1 MTDFQVRQAPLLEFL
16 SQDELKEIHRATL
29 EVLERTGVKVYD
41 DEALSLLKNAG
52 AMVEGN
58 LVRIPSF
65 LVEEAIRVAPK
76 RITMCT
82 RDGERVMFLEGG
94 KVYYGT
100 GSDTPYILDSFT
112 GEYRLTVRE
121 DVEKVSLICDY
132 LPNIDFVMSMGL
144 VKDSPTE
151 VSDICQF
158 EAMALNS
165 RKPIIFTSHN
175 ADSFRYIVEQAEVIA
190 GGAEALRRNPFAAL
204 YTEPS
209 SPLMHSKEAIEK
221 VLICAEKF
229 FPVVYTIGM
238 MSGAT
243 APMSS
248 AGLLV
253 QANCELLSGLV
264 IGQLKQKGAPMIYGG
279 MVTIMDMNTSIFSYG
294 APELYLRQAA
304 EAQMAR
310 FYGLPMFGVGGCTD
324 ACTFDQQAGLE
335 QGLSLLMATLSGVNL
350 IHDVGYLAMGIV
362 ASWENLVMSNES
374 IGWCKR
380 LLQGIPVNSETLA
393 IDVINEVGPGG
404 HYLMTDYTMKRF
416 RDELWVPK
424 LSNRKGFEVWKNAG
438 ASDMGSRVNEEVK
451 RILKEYKAPELPK
464 EIVARVKEL
473 SREAEAKLVKKGKKK

>member
-1 MTDFQVRQAPLLEFL
+1 MRDFQVRKAPLLEFL
-16 SQDELKEIHRATL
+16 SQDELREIHRGTL

-41 DEALSLLKNAG
+41 DEAVSLLKNAG
-52 AMVEGN
+52 AIVEGD
-58 LVRIPSF
+58 LVRIPSY
-65 LVEEAIRVAPK
+65 LVEEAIRTAPK

-82 RDGERVMFLEGG
+82 RDGERFMFLEGG

-100 GSDTPYILDSFT
+100 GSDTPYILDSYT
-112 GEYRLTVRE
+112 GEYRLTVKD
-121 DVEKVSLICDY
+121 DVEKVSTIIDC

-144 VKDSPTE
+144 VKDAPTE
-151 VSDICQF
+151 VSDIHQF

-165 RKPIIFTSHN
+165 RKPVIFTSHN
-175 ADSFRYIVEQAEVIA
+175 AATLRYIIEEAEVIA
-190 GGAEALRRNPFAAL
+190 GGAEALRKNPFVAL

-229 FPVVYTIGM
+229 IPDVYTIGM

-253 QANCELLSGLV
+253 QANCELLSGLT

-279 MVTIMDMNTSIFSYG
+279 MVTIMDMTTSIFSYG
-294 APELYLRQAA
+294 APELYLRQAC
-304 EAQMAR
+304 EAQMAK

-335 QGLSLLMATLSGVNL
+335 QGFSLLMATLSGVNL
-350 IHDVGYLAMGIV
+350 IHDVGYLAMGMV

-380 LLQGIPVNSETLA
+380 LLQGVPVASDSLA
-393 IDVINEVGPGG
+393 LDVINEVGPGG
-404 HYLMTDYTMKRF
+404 HYLMTDYTMRRF
-416 RDELWVPK
+416 KDELWVPK
-424 LSNRKGFEVWKNAG
+424 LANRKGFEVWKAAG
-438 ASDMGSRVNEEVK
+438 ATEMGTRVNEEVK
-451 RILKEYKAPELPK
+451 RILKEYRAPELPAD
-464 EIVARVKEL
+464 IVAKVKGL
-473 SREAEAKLVKKGKKK
+473 TRDAETKLVKKGKK